1 MTIRIEIKKSE
12 SCKPLYIL
20 QNLGSIKQE
29 ANKLDFISDTL
40 KRCAIA
46 PAKTKRLMSGY
57 NCFVKVQIK
66 KTGKPLTEVVKAK
79 TWSTLEPKQ
88 KATWKNLAKEGCP
101 PRLWQT
107 EAISPD

>member
-1 MTIRIEIKKSE
+1 MIKITEIKKSE

-29 ANKLDFISDTL
+29 ANKLSYISDTL
-40 KRCAIA
+40 KRCAVA
-46 PAKTKRLMSGY
+46 PAKAKRGMSGY

-66 KTGKPLTEVVKAK
+66 KTGRPLKEVVKAR

-88 KATWKNLAKEGCP
+88 KETWKSLALEGCP
-101 PRLWQT
+101 ARLWET
-107 EAISPD
+107 EAISSD